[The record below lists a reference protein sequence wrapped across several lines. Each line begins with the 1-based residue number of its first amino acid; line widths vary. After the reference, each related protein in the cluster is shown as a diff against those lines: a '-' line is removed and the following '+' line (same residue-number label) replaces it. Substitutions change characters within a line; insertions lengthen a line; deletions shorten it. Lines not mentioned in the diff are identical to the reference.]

1 MKLSQLKS
9 LMKEHGIKSSY
20 MNKPGM
26 LRILVEKGILPES
39 ELPEPVKEKR
49 QVLPKYEYLKTIR
62 NNPISVKILDKDT
75 NEADIY
81 PSLYKA
87 SMTLK
92 TSMNTLKAYNGKVW
106 RKRYE
111 IRVLDIN

>member
-1 MKLSQLKS
+1 MKLPQLKS
-9 LMKEHGIKSSY
+9 LMKKHGITFSY

-26 LRILVEKGILPES
+26 LRILVEKGILSES
-39 ELPEPVKEKR
+39 ELSKPVKEKR
-49 QVLPKYEYLKTIR
+49 QALPKYEYLKTNR
-62 NNPISVKILDKDT
+62 NNPISVEILDKET
-75 NEADIY
+75 NEAVVY

-106 RKRYE
+106 RDRYE
-111 IRVLDIN
+111 IKILTQ